1 MRQHPGG
8 QRLGRGAGDDGHHS
22 LVEYLAVV
30 QLRGDTVHGGTGKL
44 ATLVNGP
51 LVRVQ
56 PGEGG
61 QQAGVDVDQPPVVM
75 RHKPWCEDAH
85 EPSQHHQRG
94 VKTIDFGHQRRV
106 KRLAAGKG
114 FVVDHG
120 SGQAMAAGKGQ
131 TGGIGLVAQHC
142 GHAGT
147 HALCPLALLGD
158 AHKGLHVGAA
168 ARDQNDDVFH
178 DLTEC
183 NDPPMNAAYSPAL
196 RPLSPAESRVLGTL
210 MEKARTVPDS
220 YPLSMQALLTGCNQK
235 TTRDPVMNLTEGQVA
250 EALDELKALAL
261 VVEQSGARVPR
272 YSHNFQRVVG
282 VPEQAAALLGLLML
296 RGPQTAGE
304 LRINSERWHRFAD
317 ISSVDAFLEELQDR
331 STDKGGPLV
340 VKLPRAPGTREQRWA
355 HLLCGEVDLTQTP
368 TGPTSSAATEDEV
381 IALTRRVA
389 TLESEVASL
398 QRTLAQL
405 CEQLGVTPS

>member
-1 MRQHPGG
+1 M
-8 QRLGRGAGDDGHHS
+8 
-22 LVEYLAVV
+22 
-30 QLRGDTVHGGTGKL
+30 T
-44 ATLVNGP
+44 
-51 LVRVQ
+51 
-56 PGEGG
+56 
-61 QQAGVDVDQPPVVM
+61 
-75 RHKPWCEDAH
+75 
-85 EPSQHHQRG
+85 
-94 VKTIDFGHQRRV
+94 
-106 KRLAAGKG
+106 
-114 FVVDHG
+114 
-120 SGQAMAAGKGQ
+120 
-131 TGGIGLVAQHC
+131 
-142 GHAGT
+142 T
-147 HALCPLALLGD
+147 HTP
-158 AHKGLHVGAA
+158 
-168 ARDQNDDVFH
+168 F
-178 DLTEC
+178 
-183 NDPPMNAAYSPAL
+183 SPAQ
-196 RPLSPAESRVLGTL
+196 RPLTATEARVLGTL

-250 EALDELKALAL
+250 EALDELKAMAL

-272 YSHNFQRVVG
+272 YSHNFQRGVG

-331 STDKGGPLV
+331 SSDKGGPLV

-389 TLESEVASL
+389 ALEGQVAHLQDTL
-398 QRTLAQL
+398 TQL